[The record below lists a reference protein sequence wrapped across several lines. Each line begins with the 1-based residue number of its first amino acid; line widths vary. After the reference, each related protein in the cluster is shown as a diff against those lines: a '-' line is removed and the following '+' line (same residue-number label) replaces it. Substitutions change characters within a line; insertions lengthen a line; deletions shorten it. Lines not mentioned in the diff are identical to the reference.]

1 MRVVVAEAFAE
12 GLGFVEAV
20 AQMPEIGF
28 QRGRIVQFHQFLRH
42 RQRVVVGQLGLVLVE
57 VHEGPAGGKG
67 IQPTGGGRSGKGL
80 DAFTLEVLGQPF
92 VQPERDPARRRLGQE
107 GVRQLVAQDGDA
119 GFFSN
124 LLCDLEPGAEIP
136 FHGPHG
142 NFILREITGPVLLLA
157 EETGIAPVRS
167 ILQAMPDMEA
177 YLIQSSAASVPAL
190 YGEEFTARS
199 ALHYVSVTS
208 EGAHERSL
216 AAVDALLAA
225 HPEIREAYIV
235 GLSAFVNAHR
245 AQLKER
251 GWDRKQIV
259 FERYD

>member
-1 MRVVVAEAFAE
+1 MTRETLTASLLTKRLLSQSSQTYHFEFAVDAAFRFVPGQFISVLAERTLPPGHARAGE
-12 GLGFVEAV
+12 VRTDTRAYSLAS
-20 AQMPEIGF
+20 APE
-28 QRGRIVQFHQFLRH
+28 
-42 RQRVVVGQLGLVLVE
+42 
-57 VHEGPAGGKG
+57 PGK
-67 IQPTGGGRSGKGL
+67 IALCVNR
-80 DAFTLEVLGQPF
+80 
-92 VQPERDPARRRLGQE
+92 
-107 GVRQLVAQDGDA
+107 VAQDGDA